1 MNKVFKVVW
10 SATKNA
16 YVVTSELAKSHQK
29 TATTIVAAILLSASL
44 GGGIASASTP
54 ADWYRT
60 DLIGSQ
66 KWLTPGQ
73 GSQAVE
79 QQPIDLHQQ
88 DQQDQQQWQQ
98 QQQWDQQ
105 SQKQGSG
112 KIIVDLTNIKN
123 QVNQNTYNIS
133 VLKGNVNC
141 LNSKFYCLADKVSK
155 NSLAINNLNIKVDT
169 LNNSVKNIENKVTN
183 NVTKNVINNVTNNVI
198 NQVNNTVNAK
208 IDVKI
213 EENNKNIINQV
224 NNNIKKEIQNN
235 NTTIINQVNQNID
248 KTINNKIENNNRL
261 IVK

>member
-88 DQQDQQQWQQ
+88 DQQDQQQWG
-98 QQQWDQQ
+98 QQ

-112 KIIVDLTNIKN
+112 KVIVDLTNIKN

-155 NSLAINNLNIKVDT
+155 NTLAINNLNV
-169 LNNSVKNIENKVTN
+169 
-183 NVTKNVINNVTNNVI
+183 
-198 NQVNNTVNAK
+198 
-208 IDVKI
+208 
-213 EENNKNIINQV
+213 
-224 NNNIKKEIQNN
+224 
-235 NTTIINQVNQNID
+235 
-248 KTINNKIENNNRL
+248 
-261 IVK
+261 

>member
-79 QQPIDLHQQ
+79 QQPIDLHNNGNN
-88 DQQDQQQWQQ
+88 
-98 QQQWDQQ
+98 
-105 SQKQGSG
+105 K
-112 KIIVDLTNIKN
+112 TNN
-123 QVNQNTYNIS
+123 N
-133 VLKGNVNC
+133 G
-141 LNSKFYCLADKVSK
+141 A
-155 NSLAINNLNIKVDT
+155 NNL
-169 LNNSVKNIENKVTN
+169 KNKALV
-183 NVTKNVINNVTNNVI
+183 
-198 NQVNNTVNAK
+198 
-208 IDVKI
+208 
-213 EENNKNIINQV
+213 
-224 NNNIKKEIQNN
+224 
-235 NTTIINQVNQNID
+235 
-248 KTINNKIENNNRL
+248 RL
-261 IVK
+261 LLI

>member
-88 DQQDQQQWQQ
+88 DQQDQQDQQQWQQ
-98 QQQWDQQ
+98 QDQQQWGQQ

-112 KIIVDLTNIKN
+112 KVIVDLTNIKN

-133 VLKGNVNC
+133 V
-141 LNSKFYCLADKVSK
+141 
-155 NSLAINNLNIKVDT
+155 
-169 LNNSVKNIENKVTN
+169 
-183 NVTKNVINNVTNNVI
+183 
-198 NQVNNTVNAK
+198 
-208 IDVKI
+208 
-213 EENNKNIINQV
+213 
-224 NNNIKKEIQNN
+224 
-235 NTTIINQVNQNID
+235 
-248 KTINNKIENNNRL
+248 
-261 IVK
+261 

>member
-98 QQQWDQQ
+98 SQQNQQQGQQWQQQDQQQWGQQ

-112 KIIVDLTNIKN
+112 KVIVDLTNIKN

-141 LNSKFYCLADKVSK
+141 LNSKFYCLADNVSK
-155 NSLAINNLNIKVDT
+155 NTLAINNLNVKVDT

-183 NVTKNVINNVTNNVI
+183 NVTKNVINKVTNNVI

-213 EENNKNIINQV
+213 EENNKNIIN
-224 NNNIKKEIQNN
+224 
-235 NTTIINQVNQNID
+235 
-248 KTINNKIENNNRL
+248 L
-261 IVK
+261 IRI

>member
-88 DQQDQQQWQQ
+88 DQQQWQQSQQNQQQDQQQWG
-98 QQQWDQQ
+98 QQ

-112 KIIVDLTNIKN
+112 KVIVDLTNIKN

-155 NSLAINNLNIKVDT
+155 NTLAINNLNVKVDT
-169 LNNSVKNIENKVTN
+169 LNNLS
-183 NVTKNVINNVTNNVI
+183 
-198 NQVNNTVNAK
+198 
-208 IDVKI
+208 
-213 EENNKNIINQV
+213 
-224 NNNIKKEIQNN
+224 
-235 NTTIINQVNQNID
+235 
-248 KTINNKIENNNRL
+248 L
-261 IVK
+261 IHI

>member
-98 QQQWDQQ
+98 NQQQGQQWQQQDQQQWGQQ

-112 KIIVDLTNIKN
+112 KVIVDLTNIKN

-133 VLKGNVNC
+133 VLKVM
-141 LNSKFYCLADKVSK
+141 LTA
-155 NSLAINNLNIKVDT
+155 
-169 LNNSVKNIENKVTN
+169 
-183 NVTKNVINNVTNNVI
+183 
-198 NQVNNTVNAK
+198 
-208 IDVKI
+208 
-213 EENNKNIINQV
+213 
-224 NNNIKKEIQNN
+224 
-235 NTTIINQVNQNID
+235 
-248 KTINNKIENNNRL
+248 L
-261 IVK
+261 IVNSIV

>member
-1 MNKVFKVVW
+1 M
-10 SATKNA
+10 
-16 YVVTSELAKSHQK
+16 
-29 TATTIVAAILLSASL
+29 AAILLSASL

-88 DQQDQQQWQQ
+88 DQQQWQQQDQQQWG
-98 QQQWDQQ
+98 QQ

-112 KIIVDLTNIKN
+112 KVIVDLTNIKN

-155 NSLAINNLNIKVDT
+155 NTLAINNLNVKVDT

-183 NVTKNVINNVTNNVI
+183 NVTKNVINKVTNNVI

-224 NNNIKKEIQNN
+224 NNNIKKKFK
-235 NTTIINQVNQNID
+235 IITLLSSI
-248 KTINNKIENNNRL
+248 K
-261 IVK
+261 

>member
-98 QQQWDQQ
+98 SQQNQQQGW
-105 SQKQGSG
+105 
-112 KIIVDLTNIKN
+112 
-123 QVNQNTYNIS
+123 
-133 VLKGNVNC
+133 
-141 LNSKFYCLADKVSK
+141 
-155 NSLAINNLNIKVDT
+155 
-169 LNNSVKNIENKVTN
+169 
-183 NVTKNVINNVTNNVI
+183 
-198 NQVNNTVNAK
+198 
-208 IDVKI
+208 
-213 EENNKNIINQV
+213 
-224 NNNIKKEIQNN
+224 
-235 NTTIINQVNQNID
+235 
-248 KTINNKIENNNRL
+248 
-261 IVK
+261 

>member
-79 QQPIDLHQQ
+79 QQPID
-88 DQQDQQQWQQ
+88 
-98 QQQWDQQ
+98 
-105 SQKQGSG
+105 
-112 KIIVDLTNIKN
+112 
-123 QVNQNTYNIS
+123 
-133 VLKGNVNC
+133 
-141 LNSKFYCLADKVSK
+141 
-155 NSLAINNLNIKVDT
+155 
-169 LNNSVKNIENKVTN
+169 
-183 NVTKNVINNVTNNVI
+183 
-198 NQVNNTVNAK
+198 
-208 IDVKI
+208 
-213 EENNKNIINQV
+213 
-224 NNNIKKEIQNN
+224 
-235 NTTIINQVNQNID
+235 
-248 KTINNKIENNNRL
+248 
-261 IVK
+261 

>member
-88 DQQDQQQWQQ
+88 DQQQWQQQDQQQWG
-98 QQQWDQQ
+98 QQ

-112 KIIVDLTNIKN
+112 KVIVDLTNIKN

-133 VLKGNVNC
+133 VLKGNVK
-141 LNSKFYCLADKVSK
+141 LP
-155 NSLAINNLNIKVDT
+155 
-169 LNNSVKNIENKVTN
+169 
-183 NVTKNVINNVTNNVI
+183 
-198 NQVNNTVNAK
+198 
-208 IDVKI
+208 
-213 EENNKNIINQV
+213 
-224 NNNIKKEIQNN
+224 
-235 NTTIINQVNQNID
+235 
-248 KTINNKIENNNRL
+248 
-261 IVK
+261 

>member
-60 DLIGSQ
+60 DIIGSQ

-88 DQQDQQQWQQ
+88 DQQDQQDQQQWQQSQQNQQQGQQWQQ
-98 QQQWDQQ
+98 QDQQQWGQQ

-112 KIIVDLTNIKN
+112 KVIVDLTNIKN

-141 LNSKFYCLADKVSK
+141 LNSKFY
-155 NSLAINNLNIKVDT
+155 
-169 LNNSVKNIENKVTN
+169 
-183 NVTKNVINNVTNNVI
+183 
-198 NQVNNTVNAK
+198 
-208 IDVKI
+208 
-213 EENNKNIINQV
+213 
-224 NNNIKKEIQNN
+224 
-235 NTTIINQVNQNID
+235 
-248 KTINNKIENNNRL
+248 
-261 IVK
+261 